1 MPRADADPPPRPAA
15 RDLALLSVRE
25 FPDRGALWLFE
36 DPRQLRELLQILE
49 PALAEQLDFTRARR
63 ENRSFVPADLRK
75 QESDLIFLVP
85 LRGTRRQEVWVY
97 VLLEHQSKP
106 DPLMGL
112 RLYLRVPAEGGWG
125 QLWDEQRRG
134 WEDRRT
140 PCLGST

>member
-1 MPRADADPPPRPAA
+1 MPNPDAEPSPRAAA
-15 RDLALLSVRE
+15 RRVDLLAVRE

-140 PCLGST
+140 PLARR